1 MILALG
7 TLTTF
12 AFYQWSQ
19 PCTSPLVA
27 FLAASAVA
35 IVFTSL
41 GIVAFLILRVSSRP
55 DGIAF
60 LFSKE
65 MSYGR
70 RWGTMYNML
79 AEARIW
85 FLVRRHYTAIIIS
98 FSSFIRLF

>member
-1 MILALG
+1 MLALG

-12 AFYQWSQ
+12 SFYQWSQ

-35 IVFTSL
+35 IVFASL
-41 GIVAFLILRVSSRP
+41 SIVAFLILRVSSRA
-55 DGIAF
+55 DGIAY

-65 MSYGR
+65 TSYGR
-70 RWGTMYNML
+70 KWGTMYNML

-85 FLVRRHYTAIIIS
+85 FLVRRHCYLS
-98 FSSFIRLF
+98 LSSFI